1 MKRLL
6 PLLVLALLACT
17 APARAV
23 DKSLITEDDTW
34 NLYTKLAPSLTELGS
49 DTAIWGSV
57 EVGGILN
64 GTLAIGLRGTTL
76 LDDVSPG
83 FDGYESV
90 DQFDATLIGLNV
102 EYTLFSEALV
112 HGSVGLMVGGG
123 SITLGGNSNT
133 DVDLIVVEPAVNF
146 MLNVT
151 QTSELGLG
159 LGYRYMD
166 PDGGS
171 SSGLDEGDFSGVSL
185 TLFLRLTE
193 F

>member
-6 PLLVLALLACT
+6 PLLVLALLAYA

-64 GTLAIGLRGTTL
+64 GALAIGLRGTTL
-76 LDDVSPG
+76 LDEVSPG
-83 FDGYESV
+83 FDGYDSV

-112 HGSVGLMVGGG
+112 HGSAGLMVGGG
-123 SITLGGNSNT
+123 TLKLGGNSNT

-171 SSGLDEGDFSGVSL
+171 ASGLDEGDFSGFSL